1 MIDREL
7 YKGNSEI
14 NQVKKLDSVLKQVVK
29 ALEEGRSDIYDIAED
44 CRQQC
49 ETLEA
54 ALEELIIETA
64 QIIEE
69 VDRCERLEK
78 ISRVRLMEVSRNFSA
93 FSENDI
99 KEAYQ
104 NAQSKQNKLLELRQ
118 QESVLRKRRDEYTL
132 QLKKFEKITYKADA
146 CLQNTALAIRV
157 LETNSSRVS
166 DTLEDAYKRQQMTV
180 WKVES
185 MEVQRRK
192 IAREL
197 HDGPA
202 QTMASMLLRL
212 DLIEYLINQ
221 DSEKSLEEIKNIREM
236 GRESLRDIRN
246 IMFDLKPSAISDQ
259 GMVATLEEY
268 FDDYE
273 SKYDFTVE
281 FIFFGQEKKHELA
294 LEIALFRMVQEAVA
308 NVRKHAG
315 VKKALVKMEE
325 SPLGLT
331 LVIKD
336 EGRGFNVDE
345 VVNSGQES
353 YGILG
358 MKERAELFGGRVEI
372 ISALGVGTQ
381 VIVELPAEE
390 EEDYGKDKNID
401 S

>member
-1 MIDREL
+1 M
-7 YKGNSEI
+7 
-14 NQVKKLDSVLKQVVK
+14 NQAKKLDSVLKQVVK
-29 ALEEGRSDIYDIAED
+29 ALEEGRRNIYDIAED

-49 ETLEA
+49 ETLKA
-54 ALEELIIETA
+54 SLEESINETA
-64 QIIEE
+64 RIVEQ

-78 ISRVRLMEVSRNFSA
+78 IARVRLMEVSRNFSA

-99 KEAYQ
+99 KEAYH
-104 NAQSKQNKLLELRQ
+104 NAQTKQNELTELRQ
-118 QESVLRKRRDEYTL
+118 QESALRKKRDDYTL
-132 QLKKFEKITYKADA
+132 QLKKFEKITFKADS
-146 CLQNTALAIRV
+146 CLQNTALAIKV
-157 LETNSSRVS
+157 LETSSSKVS
-166 DTLEDAYKRQQMTV
+166 DTLEDAFKRQQLTV

-185 MEVQRRK
+185 MEAQRRK

-212 DLIEYLINQ
+212 DLIEYLFTQ
-221 DSEKSLEEIKNIREM
+221 DLDKTMEEIKNIREM
-236 GRESLRDIRN
+236 GRESLSDIRH
-246 IMFDLKPSAISDQ
+246 IMYDLKPSAINDL
-259 GMVATLEEY
+259 GMVATLQEY

-273 SKYDFTVE
+273 TKYDFTVD
-281 FIFFGQEKKHELA
+281 FVFFGKEKKHELA

-325 SPLGLT
+325 VPSGLT

-336 EGRGFNVDE
+336 EGRGFSIEKVM
-345 VVNSGQES
+345 NSGQES

-381 VIVELPAEE
+381 VIVELPAEGE
-390 EEDYGKDKNID
+390 ENNGEDKNID